1 MRFGK
6 QLAIIVSGLA
16 AAIAIGYGWIS
27 RPHEA
32 DGVLQLYGNVDIR
45 EVEMAFRQSG
55 RLATVAVEEGDRV
68 KPGELLA
75 ELDAQPFQQALAAA
89 EAQAQQASAE
99 LEKLRRGYRPQ
110 EIAEA
115 RQSMRQAEAALS
127 YAASE
132 LRRQSAVVTSGATTE
147 KNFDLARSTRDQ
159 AAAQLAAAKEALA
172 LRQEGSRRE
181 DITASEAQL
190 AGARAALA
198 QAETALADTRLVAPA
213 HAVVMTRVREPGSMV
228 NASAPVCTL
237 SLRDPVYVR
246 AYVSEQHLGKVVPG
260 AKVTVRSDS
269 SDKVYQGQIG
279 FVSPRA
285 EFTPK
290 SVETTE
296 LRTDLVYRL
305 RIVVANAD
313 EGLRQGMPVT
323 VQVVPDMAA
332 Q

>member
-1 MRFGK
+1 M
-6 QLAIIVSGLA
+6 SGLA

-127 YAASE
+127 YAAS
-132 LRRQSAVVTSGATTE
+132 
-147 KNFDLARSTRDQ
+147 
-159 AAAQLAAAKEALA
+159 
-172 LRQEGSRRE
+172 
-181 DITASEAQL
+181 
-190 AGARAALA
+190 
-198 QAETALADTRLVAPA
+198 
-213 HAVVMTRVREPGSMV
+213 
-228 NASAPVCTL
+228 
-237 SLRDPVYVR
+237 
-246 AYVSEQHLGKVVPG
+246 
-260 AKVTVRSDS
+260 
-269 SDKVYQGQIG
+269 
-279 FVSPRA
+279 
-285 EFTPK
+285 
-290 SVETTE
+290 
-296 LRTDLVYRL
+296 
-305 RIVVANAD
+305 
-313 EGLRQGMPVT
+313 
-323 VQVVPDMAA
+323 
-332 Q
+332 